1 MFDFNNL
8 FEFSR
13 TNCIAMCAFL
23 VPANLLF
30 TLRTVIFTGL
40 GRPQVQVRQ
49 AAVLA
54 CIPALVMVL
63 HVFTWL
69 MIGVVMA
76 PTYILFA
83 LGSICLGIN
92 LWAIAHS
99 PSMVHFL
106 RGFWALSLGHWQ
118 RATGKWQGIHQ

>member
-1 MFDFNNL
+1 MYRIKKERSPPGILGQTRYTGRSINTNHWMFDFNNL

-13 TNCIAMCAFL
+13 TNCIALCAFL
-23 VPANLLF
+23 VPANLFF

-76 PTYILFA
+76 PT
-83 LGSICLGIN
+83 
-92 LWAIAHS
+92 
-99 PSMVHFL
+99 
-106 RGFWALSLGHWQ
+106 
-118 RATGKWQGIHQ
+118 

>member
-13 TNCIAMCAFL
+13 THCIAICAFL

-30 TLRTVIFTGL
+30 TLQTIIVTGL
-40 GRPQVQVRQ
+40 GRPQVQMRK

-69 MIGVVMA
+69 MIGVIMA
-76 PTYILFA
+76 PTYILLA
-83 LGSICLGIN
+83 LGSICLGTN
-92 LWAIAHS
+92 FWAIANS
-99 PSMVHFL
+99 PSMVRFL
-106 RGFWALSLGHWQ
+106 RSIWALLVGHWQ
-118 RATGKWQGIHQ
+118 RTTVNG

>member
-1 MFDFNNL
+1 MFDFNPL

-23 VPANLLF
+23 VPANLFF
-30 TLRTVIFTGL
+30 TLRTIIFTGL
-40 GRPQVQVRQ
+40 RRPQFQVRQ

-92 LWAIAHS
+92 FWAIAHS
-99 PSMVHFL
+99 QSMVRFL
-106 RGFWALSLGHWQ
+106 RGLWALILGHWQ
-118 RATGKWQGIHQ
+118 RTTGKWQGIHE